1 MGVLNKLA
9 NNRGETLIETLVSII
24 LVSLAMLL
32 LSGAIMTTARM
43 NRSSNEA
50 TVFLTQSAVQDDS
63 KEYFA
68 KLEGTPVKVKPFNQD
83 GRLYYYET
91 VS

>member
-1 MGVLNKLA
+1 MGVLNKLTD
-9 NNRGETLIETLVSII
+9 NRGETLIETLVSIVLI
-24 LVSLAMLL
+24 SLAMLL
-32 LSGAIMTTARM
+32 LSGAIMTAARI
-43 NRSSNEA
+43 NRASNEEA
-50 TVFLTQSAVQDDS
+50 VFLTQSAVQDDS

-68 KLEGTPVKVKPFNQD
+68 MLEGAQVNVRPFNQD

>member
-1 MGVLNKLA
+1 MGVLNKLTD
-9 NNRGETLIETLVSII
+9 NRGETLIETLVSIVLI
-24 LVSLAMLL
+24 SLAMLL
-32 LSGAIMTTARM
+32 LSGAIMTAARI
-43 NRSSNEA
+43 NRASNEEA
-50 TVFLTQSAVQDDS
+50 VFLTQSAVQDDS

-68 KLEGTPVKVKPFNQD
+68 MLEGAQVKVRPFNQD

>member
-1 MGVLNKLA
+1 MGVLNKLTD
-9 NNRGETLIETLVSII
+9 NRGETLIEMLVSIVLI
-24 LVSLAMLL
+24 SLAMLL
-32 LSGAIMTTARM
+32 LSGAIMTAARI
-43 NRSSNEA
+43 NRASNEEA
-50 TVFLTQSAVQDDS
+50 VFLTQSAVQDDS

-68 KLEGTPVKVKPFNQD
+68 MLEGAQVKVRPFNQD